1 MGNSI
6 SEYQL
11 PDEADSSAGIKI
23 LDGFS
28 LNSLGE
34 LVDCYQ
40 HMGEAASACS
50 QWSNHIQSPYRE
62 RPNEWNGLKAE
73 AGLCDIFE

>member
-1 MGNSI
+1 MWNSI
-6 SEYQL
+6 SKYQL
-11 PDEADSSAGIKI
+11 SDEANSSAGIKI

-50 QWSNHIQSPYRE
+50 
-62 RPNEWNGLKAE
+62 
-73 AGLCDIFE
+73 